1 MPLIPTEQ
9 LALNTLN
16 FVISAKDREDSETYF
31 QQILPNIP

>member
-9 LALNTLN
+9 LGLNTLN